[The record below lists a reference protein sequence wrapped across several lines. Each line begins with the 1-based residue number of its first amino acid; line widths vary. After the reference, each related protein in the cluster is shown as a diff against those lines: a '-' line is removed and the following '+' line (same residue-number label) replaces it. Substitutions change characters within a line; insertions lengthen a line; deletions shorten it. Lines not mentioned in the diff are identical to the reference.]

1 MPTDPAVPHH
11 RRSIRLPGY
20 DYAQEGAYFIT
31 LCTHNREHLFGE
43 IVNGE
48 MVLNDLGKI
57 VHDEWNH
64 TSIIRPTIELG
75 EFVVM
80 PNHFHGIILIV
91 DGRGTAHRAPTGDI
105 PTYEQ
110 FGKPV
115 AGSIPTVVRGF
126 KSAATKRIN
135 IFRNTPGAPV
145 WQRNYY
151 EHIIRNE
158 KSYFEIAQYI
168 FDNPAHWETDSEFS

>member
-1 MPTDPAVPHH
+1 MPTDPATPHH

-43 IVNGE
+43 IGNGE

-75 EFVVM
+75 EFMVM
-80 PNHFHGIILIV
+80 PNHFHGIIIIHESVGAYGATSRTLRLRPK
-91 DGRGTAHRAPTGDI
+91 G
-105 PTYEQ
+105 
-110 FGKPV
+110 
-115 AGSIPTVVRGF
+115 VRC
-126 KSAATKRIN
+126 
-135 IFRNTPGAPV
+135 TPEA
-145 WQRNYY
+145 
-151 EHIIRNE
+151 
-158 KSYFEIAQYI
+158 
-168 FDNPAHWETDSEFS
+168 